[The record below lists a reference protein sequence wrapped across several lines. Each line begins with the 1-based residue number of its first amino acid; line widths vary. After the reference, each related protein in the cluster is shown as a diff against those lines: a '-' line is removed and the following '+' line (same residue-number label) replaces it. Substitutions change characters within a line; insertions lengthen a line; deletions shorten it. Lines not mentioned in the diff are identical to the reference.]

1 MVNGS
6 CLPWFTTSRRWPIAE
21 RKRKGKNARENH
33 RRIVPASSKATHTT
47 AIAISDQIKRKNP
60 TIETCRWKIARHGE
74 ITSAKRGFSTAS
86 TPRISREQRRF
97 AVASR
102 KQRLVR
108 CQFNHRKISGDAVL
122 IATPMKRSSTPAAE
136 TCRPPVSLAS
146 RRLLICS

>member
-1 MVNGS
+1 LPKGS
-6 CLPWFTTSRRWPIAE
+6 V
-21 RKRKGKNARENH
+21 REKTPAKITA
-33 RRIVPASSKATHTT
+33 RIVPASSKATHTT

-102 KQRLVR
+102 VREWHELDALVG
-108 CQFNHRKISGDAVL
+108 QH
-122 IATPMKRSSTPAAE
+122 AT
-136 TCRPPVSLAS
+136 
-146 RRLLICS
+146 